1 LPQFAPNDKNF
12 TNDYRR
18 SSQSLEKN
26 MSQAFFFDEIHSPQN
41 SKEDSKIEY
50 KEVQYGI
57 INLDWVNILNIFDQQ
72 PISKLIERHKKSKSK
87 SPWAYKEE
95 LKKQKKLQKSIVE
108 HISESKTLDVYTFE
122 SVKLLIDHNWDIIGY
137 DFFKTQ
143 FWIFMAF
150 FVLPFGVDLIHL
162 DYVIVN

>member
-1 LPQFAPNDKNF
+1 MPQFAPNDKNF

-18 SSQSLEKN
+18 SIQSLEKN
-26 MSQAFFFDEIHSPQN
+26 MSQAFFIDDIHSPQT

-87 SPWAYKEE
+87 SPW
-95 LKKQKKLQKSIVE
+95 
-108 HISESKTLDVYTFE
+108 
-122 SVKLLIDHNWDIIGY
+122 
-137 DFFKTQ
+137 
-143 FWIFMAF
+143 
-150 FVLPFGVDLIHL
+150 
-162 DYVIVN
+162 